1 MGETVQK
8 SIVECGTPL
17 PTSTIKEA
25 VFLQGEADSR
35 EQEIAEIRTQAL
47 EPFVRQIEELQAEAD
62 DLRARGKRI
71 LAECVAV
78 NHLEEGLYKIQV
90 KARTTRTIDP
100 ARFAKAFPSEFMSL
114 ATIPVQKAEAML
126 GKMQIAPYCE
136 YSRGPETYEVA
147 YRFKDGK

>member
-1 MGETVQK
+1 MSETVQT
-8 SIVECGTPL
+8 SIVESGNPL
-17 PTSTIKEA
+17 PSSTIREA

-35 EQEIAEIRTQAL
+35 EQEIAEIRTRAL
-47 EPFVRQIEELQAEAD
+47 EPFVRQIDELQAEAD
-62 DLRARGKRI
+62 DLRARGKKI

-90 KARTTRTIDP
+90 KARITRTINP
-100 ARFAKAFPSEFMSL
+100 AMFAKAFPTEFMAL
-114 ATIPVQKAEAML
+114 ATIPVQKAEAAL
-126 GKMQIAPYCE
+126 GKMKIAPYCD